1 MKKNTR
7 NILLAVILLVVLA
20 VLPFWPNLR
29 QAIGGEKTDGE
40 GPSVQCT
47 VEVRCKDLALVPE
60 LQQAGIAVEEDGVLF
75 SGSVAVP
82 MESTVLAALE
92 QAGKDNG
99 LAVVTQGSPAYVT
112 AIGGLA
118 AGEHGDLSGWTYT
131 VNGEMVM
138 DSCAVKTVQEGDEIL
153 WTYVTS
159 WE

>member
-1 MKKNTR
+1 MKKSTR

-29 QAIGGEKTDGE
+29 QALSGEKTAGE
-40 GPSVQCT
+40 GPTVQCT
-47 VEVRCKDLALVPE
+47 VEVRCEDLELVPQ

-75 SGSVAVP
+75 AGSVAVP
-82 MESTVLAALE
+82 QEGTVLMALE
-92 QAGKDNG
+92 QAGKDNS

-138 DSCAVKTVQEGDEIL
+138 DSCAVKTVQEGDTIL

>member
-1 MKKNTR
+1 MKKSTR
-7 NILLAVILLVVLA
+7 NILLAVILLVVLVA
-20 VLPFWPNLR
+20 IPFWPNLK
-29 QAIGGEKTDGE
+29 QALGGDESPA
-40 GPSVQCT
+40 GPTVGCT
-47 VEVRCKDLALVPE
+47 VEIRCEDLSLVPE
-60 LQQAGIAVEEDGVLF
+60 LQQAGIAVGEDGVLF

-82 MESTVLAALE
+82 LEGTVLMALE
-92 QAGKDNG
+92 QAGKDSG

-131 VNGEMVM
+131 VGGEMVM
-138 DSCAVKTVQEGDEIL
+138 ESCAVKTVQEGDEIL